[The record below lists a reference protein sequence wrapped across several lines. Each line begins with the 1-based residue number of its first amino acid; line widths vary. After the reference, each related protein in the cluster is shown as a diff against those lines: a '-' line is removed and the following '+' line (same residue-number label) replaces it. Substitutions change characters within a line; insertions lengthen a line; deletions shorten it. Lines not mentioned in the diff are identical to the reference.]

1 MEHEL
6 VTVADASYAVKDL
19 LQGDESVAPLL
30 VDVDDE
36 LMGEVLRIVT
46 SDPLLSDKQR
56 FNLIANSWRVSYRV
70 KPPSTEE
77 LLTERWLGPS
87 AGPSELFPHIKK
99 TLVEFGE
106 PSSPYRHLVMAP
118 HIGWGKSTCSVFRA
132 LEVFINLWCMR
143 NPKKYFP
150 GINTATPIAW
160 LLMSFT
166 EEKARQVLLQPF
178 IKILTTSPMF
188 HRVKYEE
195 RLDSMQLEDPGHI
208 CWTTAGRM
216 GSLQFYN
223 DIHAIVGSSPQKLLG
238 LTMIGATLSEISFF
252 VDQGFSVDYIWRTF
266 QDAKWRIKNR
276 FPNQKL
282 AGTILDSSPNDI
294 DLSPIDRYIFTG
306 EAAKDPENYVITGA
320 QWDYLPDKTPIWQ
333 RTGETFPVFKGS
345 SKEPA
350 KMLRTPDEVASHS
363 AEDIYNVPIDLKTA
377 FEENCAKNVKDFCG
391 WPSGSQNKLF
401 ADPSVIEDIF
411 TPLLKN
417 QYSFIEAPANA
428 KPERQIWDV
437 IGPKFF
443 IKVGERRWEFY
454 RAPHVFRYIHIDQ
467 SESTDFTG
475 ISMCH
480 AETWY
485 KASGEQR
492 VPLTI
497 IVADFTIAIRPGKY
511 RVNLLAIPY
520 FIMDLRRLG
529 GINISKVTFDHYE
542 SDIGVKLLKDDGI
555 DVSKQSVDYP
565 IGAYSSFASYINSN
579 RVRAGYNI
587 VLKNNLKSLHETATP
602 GGNRKIDHIKGKLV
616 TEDTGNWDTS
626 FVGINAKDVADSLCG
641 AAASCVSNIHE
652 RASFIWEEPDEDI
665 EAVPGLGE
673 ERSPAAYKSSVMSS
687 LRKSLYEKY
696 GMKTI

>member
-1 MEHEL
+1 
-6 VTVADASYAVKDL
+6 VDKDSITVSDALYAAKDL
-19 LQGDESVAPLL
+19 IEGDESVAPML
-30 VDVDDE
+30 DNVDDD
-36 LMGEVLRIVT
+36 LLGQVIRIIT
-46 SDPLLSDKQR
+46 SDPHLSDNQR
-56 FNLIANSWRVSYRV
+56 FNLLTNSWRVSYRV
-70 KPPSTEE
+70 KPPTTEE
-77 LLTERWLGPS
+77 LLTEKWLGPS
-87 AGPSELFPHIKK
+87 AGPSEMFPHVKK
-99 TLVEFGE
+99 TLIDFSQPG
-106 PSSPYRHLVMAP
+106 SSYRHLVLAP
-118 HIGWGKSTCSVFRA
+118 HIGWGKSTCATFRA
-132 LEVFINLWCMR
+132 IEVFVNLWCMR

-150 GINTATPIAW
+150 DINTATPIAW

-166 EEKARQVLLQPF
+166 EEKAQQVLLQPF
-178 IKILTTSPMF
+178 VKILTSSPMF

-195 RLDSMQLEDPGHI
+195 RLDSMQAEDPTHI

-266 QDAKWRIKNR
+266 QDAKWRIKSR
-276 FPNQKL
+276 FAAQKL

-306 EAAKDPENYVITGA
+306 DAARDPENYVVTGA
-320 QWDYLPDKTPIWQ
+320 QWEFLPQKNPIWQ

-350 KMLRTPDEVASHS
+350 KILRTPDEVSQHNT
-363 AEDIYNVPIDLKTA
+363 EDIYNVPIDLKTA
-377 FEENCAKNVKDFCG
+377 FEEDCGRNVKNYCG
-391 WPSGSQNKLF
+391 WPSGSQDKLF
-401 ADPSVIEDIF
+401 SDPSTIEGMF

-417 QYSFIEAPANA
+417 IYSFIEAPANES
-428 KPERQIWDV
+428 PERQIWNIV
-437 IGPKFF
+437 GPKFF

-485 KASGEQR
+485 KVSGSQR
-492 VPLTI
+492 IPLTV
-497 IVADFTIAIRPGKY
+497 IVADFTIAIRPGKH

-520 FIMDLRRLG
+520 FIMDLKRLG

-542 SDIGVKLLKDDGI
+542 SDIGVKLLKDDDI
-555 DVSKQSVDYP
+555 EVAKQSVDYP
-565 IGAYSSFASYINSN
+565 IGAYSSFASYINSG
-579 RVRAGYNI
+579 RVRVGYNI
-587 VLKNNLKSLHETATP
+587 VLKNNLKSLHEVMTS

-616 TEDTGNWDTS
+616 TEDSGTWSTS
-626 FVGINAKDVADSLCG
+626 YVGINAKDVADSLCG
-641 AAASCVSNIHE
+641 AAASCAANQSDH
-652 RASFIWEEPDEDI
+652 ASFIWEEPDDV
-665 EAVPGLGE
+665 VPDADPTGE
-673 ERSPAAYKSSVMSS
+673 EISPAAYKNAVMSK
-687 LRKSLYEKY
+687 LRRSVYEKY
-696 GMKTI
+696 SMIIK